1 MKEELKSFILALV
14 RKKIMNTQ
22 FLNSLLLITL
32 LSFFGCATIDKE
44 TIIKEEIRKE
54 HNISKILQHPKKPAI
69 EIVEVSAENFSVQK
83 ADLPETENIMRA
95 KILGA
100 SLNDVVALLTEST
113 NQNVVVQGKGIGGAT
128 VYLSTSDIEF
138 GRLLKKTVGD
148 KLSIMYDDET
158 YYLGYEKTVTIK
170 IPSVNGLAAAI
181 QKTISTLGA
190 TRIAHDSITSSLTFS
205 AREKEY
211 KDVME
216 YLTMLRNN
224 LYVIEYDIA
233 IYDVELNDNY
243 SLGIDWNLAMSTGT
257 IDFVGDAPAAS
268 LGALPTAGQSATFG
282 TILNMPT
289 ITGEIMADMLSEF
302 GKVESIQKP
311 KLLGLAGTTVSL
323 VDGLREPYISGLTTS
338 SVGNSGLQTSTVSAT
353 ALTGLNVTLK
363 SNMMDGTVL
372 TDISI
377 QVNDVIGY
385 SNFQVGETSYA
396 QPKTRTKNIKNTMR
410 VKPGVPIVISGLFR
424 NKIDKGYKG
433 LPGLAGTKAQFL
445 GGSEYDGKKK
455 SEMVIIV
462 TPRVIKYVMK

>member
-1 MKEELKSFILALV
+1 
-14 RKKIMNTQ
+14 MNIQ
-22 FLNSLLLITL
+22 FFKFLFLITL
-32 LSFFGCATIDKE
+32 FSFFGCAQLDKE
-44 TIIKEEIRKE
+44 SIKKEEIREE
-54 HNISKILQHPKKPAI
+54 HNISKNIEHSNKPAI
-69 EIVEVSAENFSVQK
+69 EIIEVSAENFSVQK

-100 SLNDVVALLTEST
+100 SLNDVVALLTEAT
-113 NQNVVVQGKGIGGAT
+113 NQNIIVQAQTKGTGISGAN

-148 KLSIMYDDET
+148 KLSIRYDDET

-181 QKTISTLGA
+181 TGTISTLGA

-211 KDVME
+211 KDIMD

-224 LYVIEYDIA
+224 LYVIEYNIA

-243 SLGIDWNLAMSTGT
+243 SLGIDWNLAMQTAT
-257 IDFVGDAPAAS
+257 IEFAGNAPS
-268 LGALPTAGQSATFG
+268 IGALPSGGTPATFG

-289 ITGEIMADMLSEF
+289 ISGEIMADMLSEF

-311 KLLGLAGTTVSL
+311 KLLGLAGTKVTL
-323 VDGLREPYISGLTTS
+323 TDGLSEPYISGLTTS
-338 SVGNSGLQTSTVSAT
+338 SVGNGGIQTSTTSAS
-353 ALTGLNVTLK
+353 ALSGLNITLK
-363 SNMMDGTVL
+363 SNMMDETVL
-372 TDISI
+372 TEISI
-377 QVNDVIGY
+377 QVNDVVGY
-385 SNFQVGETSYA
+385 SNFKVGDTSYS
-396 QPKTRTKNIKNTMR
+396 QPKTRTKNINNTMR

-424 NKIDKGYKG
+424 HTLDKGYKG
-433 LPGLAGTKAQFL
+433 LPGLAGTKAQII
-445 GGSEYDGKKK
+445 GGGEHEGNNK
-455 SEMVIIV
+455 SEMVIVV